1 MAQISR
7 KTLEDASSPVKL
19 SKMYEEFFVKDKE
32 TELESSCNELK
43 IQGKVDEKSKELCNT
58 LIYFLKKIAG
68 MKDKQEGAKRC
79 SYLPY
84 WLYDEI
90 ERLYKYDYLKNVD
103 KIGIVKDVI
112 AAVNKVNDTKI
123 KDNKCTLKYDNKASL
138 DELIKRKISY
148 IYFKKYN
155 DIKSSIKP
163 QNKDECSKYF
173 TYLTNMKS
181 LYDKLK
187 NDHCKP
193 SFWPFSS
200 AVPDYFNC
208 TPSFDPKDLLSK
220 AEACKAKGTGGGGL
234 TLFGLL
240 LGGSPSRTSGTGS
253 ASVTKETTRASGSEA
268 KITGSDKNASP
279 DVPLKDKAAK
289 EVTKATVAEDRS
301 KGLTSSISHVTVGSS
316 PRPAAEATVRN
327 SAVAGEVLSSQ
338 VANLQ
343 PRIPLSPS
351 PGIIPGQN
359 ALAAVPTT
367 LQIRDNTENGK
378 MADSSTTLESVSD
391 KLDSKFYRNIIMA
404 VAILGTIFFLFY
416 YNMSSGLKSRF
427 PKRKR
432 KKKIFEHNY
441 YEEYEKE
448 LAKYESENESLD
460 SQSDQYYLNYQPEGD
475 YDY

>member
-1 MAQISR
+1 
-7 KTLEDASSPVKL
+7 
-19 SKMYEEFFVKDKE
+19 MYEEFFVKDKE

-112 AAVNKVNDTKI
+112 TAVNKVNDKI
-123 KDNKCTLKYDNKASL
+123 KENKCTLKYDNKASL

-155 DIKSSIKP
+155 DIKGSIKP

-187 NDHCKP
+187 SDHCKP

-200 AVPDYFNC
+200 SVPDYFNC
-208 TPSFDPKDLLSK
+208 TQSFDPKDLLSK
-220 AEACKAKGTGGGGL
+220 VQECKPNKPASSGFTF
-234 TLFGLL
+234 FGFLS
-240 LGGSPSRTSGTGS
+240 GGSPSRTSGTGS
-253 ASVTKETTRASGSEA
+253 AAVTKETTRATGPEA
-268 KITGSDKNASP
+268 KITGSVKNPSP
-279 DVPLKDKAAK
+279 DVLPKDKGAK
-289 EVTKATVAEDRS
+289 GGTEAIVTVDRS
-301 KGLTSSISHVTVGSS
+301 KGLTSSASQVTAGDS
-316 PRPAAEATVRN
+316 PRPAAEAKVRN
-327 SAVAGEVLSSQ
+327 SAVTAGGLPSQ
-338 VANLQ
+338 AANLQ
-343 PRIPLSPS
+343 PRVTLSS
-351 PGIIPGQN
+351 PVGGSPVQN
-359 ALAAVPTT
+359 AHAAVPPT
-367 LQIRDNTENGK
+367 LHIRDNTEHGVV
-378 MADSSTTLESVSD
+378 ADSSSTLESVSD
-391 KLDSKFYRNIIMA
+391 KVDSNFYRNIIMA

-460 SQSDQYYLNYQPEGD
+460 SQSDRYYLNYQPERD

>member
-19 SKMYEEFFVKDKE
+19 SKMYEEFFVKDKKL
-32 TELESSCNELK
+32 ELESSCNELK
-43 IQGKVDEKSKELCNT
+43 INGKVDEQSKELCNN
-58 LIYFLKKIAG
+58 LIHFLKKIAG
-68 MKDKQEGAKRC
+68 LKDKQESAKRC
-79 SYLPY
+79 SYVPY

-90 ERLYKYDYLKNVD
+90 ERLYKYQYTNNVD

-112 AAVNKVNDTKI
+112 TAVNKVNDKI
-123 KDNKCTLKYDNKASL
+123 KENKCTLKYDNKASL

-155 DIKSSIKP
+155 DIKGSIKP

-187 NDHCKP
+187 SDHCKP

-200 AVPDYFNC
+200 SVPDYFNC
-208 TPSFDPKDLLSK
+208 TQSFDPKDLLSK
-220 AEACKAKGTGGGGL
+220 VKECKPNKPASSGFTF
-234 TLFGLL
+234 FGFLS
-240 LGGSPSRTSGTGS
+240 GGSPSRTSGTGS
-253 ASVTKETTRASGSEA
+253 AAVTKETTRATGPEV
-268 KITGSDKNASP
+268 KITGSAKNLSSDGLP
-279 DVPLKDKAAK
+279 KDKGAE

-301 KGLTSSISHVTVGSS
+301 KGLTSSTSHVTVGGL
-316 PRPAAEATVRN
+316 PRLAAEATVRN
-327 SAVAGEVLSSQ
+327 SAVAGGGLSSQ

-343 PRIPLSPS
+343 PRVTLSS
-351 PGIIPGQN
+351 PVGGSPVQN
-359 ALAAVPTT
+359 ALAAVPAT
-367 LQIRDNTENGK
+367 LQIRDSIVPVPTV
-378 MADSSTTLESVSD
+378 DSPDSLESATD
-391 KLDSKFYRNIIMA
+391 KVDSNFYRNIIMA
-404 VAILGTIFFLFY
+404 AAILGTIFFLFY
-416 YNMSSGLKSRF
+416 YNMSSGLKSRL

-448 LAKYESENESLD
+448 LAKYDSENESLD
-460 SQSDQYYLNYQPEGD
+460 SQSDRYYLNYQPERD
-475 YDY
+475 YD